1 MNTYSSAQRTYTRFC
16 STYNLPPIPLTE
28 RFACLF
34 VAHLAERGLCPQ
46 SISAY
51 MAGVRHLQITAGMT
65 TPQRQEWPRLQ
76 LVMRGIRQSQ
86 AATPRKTR
94 LPITFAIMKQVQSAL
109 PLQVDTFTAKL
120 LWAACCTGFFGFMR
134 CGEFTLVRQSDS
146 PPIAFSDIVLDSHTS
161 PTVVRICLRWAKCDP
176 FGQGIFIYL
185 GKTASSVC
193 PVAAL
198 VDYLAIR
205 PNHAGSLFTW
215 HDGSPL
221 CRYNFVARLRRVL
234 ATFIPDAND
243 YSGHS
248 FRIGAA
254 TTAALASVPDHI
266 IKMMG
271 RWQSEAYT
279 LYVRQSRESLASI
292 SNTLTSSS
300 SVSRQV

>member
-1 MNTYSSAQRTYTRFC
+1 
-16 STYNLPPIPLTE
+16 
-28 RFACLF
+28 
-34 VAHLAERGLCPQ
+34 
-46 SISAY
+46 
-51 MAGVRHLQITAGMT
+51 
-65 TPQRQEWPRLQ
+65 
-76 LVMRGIRQSQ
+76 MRGIRRSQ

-94 LPITFAIMKQVQSAL
+94 LPITFAIMKQLQSAL

-146 PPIAFSDIVLDSHTS
+146 PPIAFSDIALDSHTS
-161 PTVVRICLRWAKCDP
+161 PTVVRICLRRAKCDT
-176 FGQGIFIYL
+176 FGQGIFTDLSI

-221 CRYNFVARLRRVL
+221 CRDNFVARLRRVL

-254 TTAALASVPDHI
+254 TTAALAGVPDHI